1 MKTTWKGK
9 ASISE
14 SGKGL
19 LLMTIRQEYELV
31 VNPSQITTFLTAIS
45 QLVENKT
52 VSNEVGFEWT
62 LEFDAI
68 KTLISRISDGL
79 SSRSDITLETP
90 WQSLP
95 SADWLPILTELK
107 RVFASGV
114 SVCVTGTAPNYFLE
128 YRFGTYLLARQ
139 IDVQSFDSMKLT
151 LNQIESTPEDVMEAA
166 LLDLKN
172 QRFTAIETLNAL
184 AGGADLTGTPLGGLA
199 IALVVAAANSQTPL
213 IAEAQAERTS
223 RIGQPLILVV
233 LGMTGAAIAGAAYA
247 YKNYMEAEKARAER
261 DRIRYELERDQMR
274 DRQNREAR
282 PVRKAD
288 VSAGGPAYERDLD
301 RAGKTC

>member
-14 SGKGL
+14 TGKGL

-31 VNPSQITTFLTAIS
+31 VNPSEIKTFLTAIS

-62 LEFDAI
+62 LEFEAI
-68 KTLISRISDGL
+68 RTLISRISDGL
-79 SSRSDITLETP
+79 SSKSDITLETP

-128 YRFGTYLLARQ
+128 YRFGTYLLSRQ
-139 IDVQSFDSMKLT
+139 IDVQSFDSMELT
-151 LNQIESTPEDVMEAA
+151 LRKLESTPEDVMDAA
-166 LLDLKN
+166 LSDLKN
-172 QRFTAIETLNAL
+172 QRFTAIETLNML
-184 AGGADLTGTPLGGLA
+184 AGEIDLKGTPLGGLA
-199 IALVVAAANSQTPL
+199 IALVVAAAEPKAMSISRTL
-213 IAEAQAERTS
+213 IFA
-223 RIGQPLILVV
+223 V
-233 LGMTGAAIAGAAYA
+233 LAGAGAAIKGAASA
-247 YKNYMEAEKARAER
+247 YKDYMEAEKARAER
-261 DRIRYELERDQMR
+261 DRIRYELEREKMR

-282 PVRKAD
+282 PVREVD
-288 VSAGGPAYERDLD
+288 VSAGGPAYDRDLD
-301 RAGKTC
+301 RAGRTC

>member
-14 SGKGL
+14 TGKGL

-31 VNPSQITTFLTAIS
+31 VNPQEINTFLTAIS

-62 LEFDAI
+62 LEFEAI
-68 KTLISRISDGL
+68 RTLMSRISDGI
-79 SSRSDITLETP
+79 SSKSDITLETP

-114 SVCVTGTAPNYFLE
+114 SVCVTGTAPNYILE
-128 YRFGTYLLARQ
+128 YRFGTYLLSRQ
-139 IDVQSFDSMKLT
+139 IDVQSFDSMELT
-151 LNQIESTPEDVMEAA
+151 LRKLALTPEDVMDAA
-166 LLDLKN
+166 LSDLKS
-172 QRFTAIETLNAL
+172 QRFTAIETLNML
-184 AGGADLTGTPLGGLA
+184 AGGTDLTGTPLGGLA
-199 IALVVAAANSQTPL
+199 IALVVAAADSQTPL
-213 IAEAQAERTS
+213 IAEVKAMSIS
-223 RIGQPLILVV
+223 RAVIFAV
-233 LGMTGAAIAGAAYA
+233 LAGAGAAIKGAASA
-247 YKNYMEAEKARAER
+247 YKDYMEAEKARAER
-261 DRIRYELERDQMR
+261 DRARYELERQQMR

-282 PVRKAD
+282 PVREVD
-288 VSAGGPAYERDLD
+288 VSAGGPAYDHGID
-301 RAGKTC
+301 RAGRTC